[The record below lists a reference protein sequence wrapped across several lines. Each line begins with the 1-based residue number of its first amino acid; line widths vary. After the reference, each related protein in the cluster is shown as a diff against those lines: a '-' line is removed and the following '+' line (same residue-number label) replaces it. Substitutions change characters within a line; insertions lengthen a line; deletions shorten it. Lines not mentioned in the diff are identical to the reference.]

1 MKGLSKISFLFK
13 KEIIIEIL
21 VFVVVAVTIMAFIKP
36 IKVSGHSM
44 DNTLSDGDLIF
55 VSRQAYSI
63 FGEPENGDIVVFP
76 YRNSFG
82 ERLFVKR
89 IIALEGQRL
98 QIKNNQVFV
107 DGKLQSEE
115 YIGDNK
121 TDGNI
126 DLIIP
131 KGQAFVMGDNRQN
144 STDSRSFGT
153 IDVEDI
159 KGKVFFRLLPLNK
172 FGGL

>member
-63 FGEPENGDIVVFP
+63 FGEPDNGDIVVFP

-89 IIALEGQRL
+89 IIDIDGQRL
-98 QIKNNQVFV
+98 QIKNKQEYV
-107 DGKLQSEE
+107 D
-115 YIGDNK
+115 
-121 TDGNI
+121 
-126 DLIIP
+126 
-131 KGQAFVMGDNRQN
+131 
-144 STDSRSFGT
+144 
-153 IDVEDI
+153 
-159 KGKVFFRLLPLNK
+159 
-172 FGGL
+172 